1 MKHFIIYPFIMKLT
15 GKLTVLFLGIL
26 FFTHITLRASDLSAD
41 TVKILWV
48 GSSSTYCHDLPLQS
62 ARALEGYFA
71 PRPVMAYMVGRSGTG
86 FHEYLQPDFEA
97 QYGLKKGQTLLEK
110 IKDEEYDYV
119 VLQMITYFIGDHL
132 KKETE
137 ESTDILVKAIR
148 ESGAEPVYYEM
159 GWRQGPENE
168 VGRQLIA
175 KSAQKNKIA
184 YYAPCSSAWKQ
195 VRAEKSD
202 LELHNLPDSD
212 HPGTLGTYLNISCIY
227 TAIAGEKMPA
237 KSLNLEIWPRFGAF
251 DKEAAAEKLTRTSLD
266 DYHADMP
273 GWMQKISVMRTGASI
288 DKKIAKYLNQVAFE
302 NWKTI
307 KSNHNLP

>member
-1 MKHFIIYPFIMKLT
+1 MKISKSFMKLV
-15 GKLTVLFLGIL
+15 GK
-26 FFTHITLRASDLSAD
+26 ITLSIFSLILLNYNPLGAQDLSID

-62 ARALEGYFA
+62 AESLEDFFA
-71 PRPVMAYMVGRSGTG
+71 PRPVKAYMVGRSGTG
-86 FHEYLQPDFEA
+86 FHEYLEPGFKA
-97 QYGLKKGQTLLEK
+97 QYGLKDGQNLLEK
-110 IKDEEYDYV
+110 IKEEKYDYV

-132 KKETE
+132 KTETE

-148 ESGAEPVYYEM
+148 QSGAEPVYYEM
-159 GWRQGPENE
+159 GWRLGPENE

-175 KSAQKNKIA
+175 KSAQKNRIA

-212 HPGTLGTYLNISCIY
+212 HPGTLGTYLNISCLY
-227 TAIAGEKMPA
+227 TAITGEKMPTNNL
-237 KSLNLEIWPRFGAF
+237 SLEIWPRFGAF
-251 DKEAAAEKLTRTSLD
+251 DKEAAAEKLAQTSLD
-266 DYHADMP
+266 YYHIDMP
-273 GWMQKISVMRTGASI
+273 GWMQKISVMREDVTI
-288 DKKIAKYLNQVAFE
+288 DKKTAEYLNQVAFE
-302 NWKTI
+302 NWKSI

>member
-1 MKHFIIYPFIMKLT
+1 MKLLI
-15 GKLTVLFLGIL
+15 KLSFIVFCFALFD
-26 FFTHITLRASDLSAD
+26 ADSSWSQNLSSD

-62 ARALEGYFA
+62 AKSLEDYFA
-71 PRPVMAYMVGRSGTG
+71 PRPVKAYMVGRSGTG
-86 FHEYLQPDFEA
+86 FHEYLEPGFKA
-97 QYGLKKGQTLLEK
+97 QYGLKDDQNLLEK
-110 IKDEEYDYV
+110 IKEEKYDYV

-137 ESTDILVKAIR
+137 ESADVLVKTIR
-148 ESGAEPVYYEM
+148 ESGAKPVYYEM
-159 GWRQGPENE
+159 GWRLGPENE

-175 KSAQKNKIA
+175 KSAQKNSIA

-195 VRAEKSD
+195 VRAEKDD

-212 HPGTLGTYLNISCIY
+212 HPGTLGTYLNISCMY
-227 TAIAGEKMPA
+227 TAITGEKMPA
-237 KSLNLEIWPRFGAF
+237 KNLSLEIWPRFGAF

-266 DYHADMP
+266 YYHAVMP
-273 GWMQKISVMRTGASI
+273 SWMQKISVMRTTVPI
-288 DKKIAKYLNQVAFE
+288 DKRTAKYLNKVAFD
-302 NWKTI
+302 NWKSI